1 MRRMKREGGIN
12 VVNFGRLLTA
22 MVTPFTAEGEVDYQG
37 ASKLALRLV
46 ENGSDGLVIAGTTGE
61 SPTLSTEEK
70 IRLFSTVVETVGG
83 KATVIAGTGTND
95 TKKSIELTKEAE
107 KTGVDGI
114 MAVVPYYNKPPQ
126 EGLFQH
132 FKAIAETTSLP
143 VMVYNIPGRT
153 GINITP
159 QTMVRL
165 AQIDNIVA
173 LKEAAGDLNQAAEMI
188 KLLPKDFLVYSGDDS
203 LTLPIM
209 SVGGAGVISVAAHVV
224 GRRLKTMVDDYVQGR
239 ISEAAKTHQELL
251 PLFKVLFITANPI
264 MVKAALQ
271 LLGFEVGSL
280 RLPLVEATSE
290 QHEELKSVLQD
301 LGLI

>member
-1 MRRMKREGGIN
+1 MKREGGIN

>member
-290 QHEELKSVLQD
+290 QLEELKSVLQD

>member
-1 MRRMKREGGIN
+1 M
-12 VVNFGRLLTA
+12 VNFGRVLTA
-22 MVTPFTAEGEVDYQG
+22 MVTPFTAEGDVDYQA
-37 ASKLALRLV
+37 ASKLALKLV

-61 SPTLSTEEK
+61 SPTLSIDEK

-95 TKKSIELTKEAE
+95 TKKSIELTREAE

-114 MAVVPYYNKPPQ
+114 MAVAPYYNKPPQ

-143 VMVYNIPGRT
+143 VMIYNIPGRT
-153 GINITP
+153 GINIVP
-159 QTMVRL
+159 QTMARL
-165 AQIDNIVA
+165 AQVDNIVA
-173 LKEAAGDLNQAAEMI
+173 LKEAAGDLNQAAEMTRI
-188 KLLPKDFLVYSGDDS
+188 LPKDFLVYSGDDS

-209 SVGGAGVISVAAHVV
+209 SVGGVGIISVAAHVV
-224 GRRLKTMVDDYVQGR
+224 GRRIKAMVDDYVQGR
-239 ISEAAKTHQELL
+239 IEEAAKTHRELL

-264 MVKAALQ
+264 MVKSALK

-280 RLPLVEATSE
+280 RLPLIDATSE
-290 QHEELKSVLQD
+290 QVEELKSVLQG

>member
-1 MRRMKREGGIN
+1 M
-12 VVNFGRLLTA
+12 VNFGRLLTA

-61 SPTLSTEEK
+61 SPTLSIEEK

-143 VMVYNIPGRT
+143 VMIYNIPGRT
-153 GINITP
+153 GINIAP
-159 QTMVRL
+159 QTMAGL

-203 LTLPIM
+203 LTLPLM

-239 ISEAAKTHQELL
+239 IGEAAKTHQELL

-264 MVKAALQ
+264 MVKAALK

-280 RLPLVEATSE
+280 RLPLVEATSG
-290 QHEELKSVLQD
+290 QIEELKSVLQD

>member
-1 MRRMKREGGIN
+1 
-12 VVNFGRLLTA
+12 

>member
-70 IRLFSTVVETVGG
+70 ISLFSTVVETVGG

>member
-1 MRRMKREGGIN
+1 MRGVKREGGIN

-114 MAVVPYYNKPPQ
+114 MAIAPYYNKPPQ

-132 FKAIAETTSLP
+132 FKAIAEATSLP
-143 VMVYNIPGRT
+143 VMIYNIPGRT

-159 QTMVRL
+159 QTMARL

-239 ISEAAKTHQELL
+239 INEAAKTHQELL
-251 PLFKVLFITANPI
+251 PLFKVLFITTNPI
-264 MVKAALQ
+264 MVKAALK

-290 QHEELKSVLQD
+290 QIEKLKSVLQD

>member
-1 MRRMKREGGIN
+1 MVK
-12 VVNFGRLLTA
+12 FGRVLTA
-22 MVTPFTAEGEVDYQG
+22 MVTPFTVEGDVDYQA

-61 SPTLSTEEK
+61 SPTLSIDEK
-70 IRLFSTVVETVGG
+70 LRLFSTVVETVGG

-114 MAVVPYYNKPPQ
+114 MAVAPYYNKPPQ

-143 VMVYNIPGRT
+143 VMIYNIPGRT
-153 GINITP
+153 GINIAP
-159 QTMVRL
+159 QTMARL
-165 AQIDNIVA
+165 AQVDNIVA
-173 LKEAAGDLNQAAEMI
+173 LKEAAGDLNQAAEMTRI
-188 KLLPKDFLVYSGDDS
+188 LPKDFLVYSGDDS

-209 SVGGAGVISVAAHVV
+209 SVGGVGIVSVAAHVV
-224 GRRLKTMVDDYVQGR
+224 GRRIKAMVDDYVQGR
-239 ISEAAKTHQELL
+239 IEEAAKTHRELL

-264 MVKAALQ
+264 MVKSALK

-280 RLPLVEATSE
+280 RLPLIEATSE
-290 QHEELKSVLQD
+290 QVEELKLVLQG
-301 LGLI
+301 LGLV

>member
-1 MRRMKREGGIN
+1 M
-12 VVNFGRLLTA
+12 
-22 MVTPFTAEGEVDYQG
+22 
-37 ASKLALRLV
+37 
-46 ENGSDGLVIAGTTGE
+46 
-61 SPTLSTEEK
+61 
-70 IRLFSTVVETVGG
+70 
-83 KATVIAGTGTND
+83 IAGTGTND

-251 PLFKVLFITANPI
+251 PLFEVLFITANPI

-271 LLGFEVGSL
+271 LLGFELALYGCRWWKLL
-280 RLPLVEATSE
+280 RTA
-290 QHEELKSVLQD
+290 
-301 LGLI
+301 

>member
-1 MRRMKREGGIN
+1 
-12 VVNFGRLLTA
+12 

-70 IRLFSTVVETVGG
+70 ISLFSTVVETVGG

>member
-173 LKEAAGDLNQAAEMI
+173 LKEAVTI
-188 KLLPKDFLVYSGDDS
+188 
-203 LTLPIM
+203 
-209 SVGGAGVISVAAHVV
+209 
-224 GRRLKTMVDDYVQGR
+224 
-239 ISEAAKTHQELL
+239 
-251 PLFKVLFITANPI
+251 
-264 MVKAALQ
+264 
-271 LLGFEVGSL
+271 
-280 RLPLVEATSE
+280 
-290 QHEELKSVLQD
+290 
-301 LGLI
+301 

>member
-1 MRRMKREGGIN
+1 MKREGGIN

-290 QHEELKSVLQD
+290 QLEELKSVLQD